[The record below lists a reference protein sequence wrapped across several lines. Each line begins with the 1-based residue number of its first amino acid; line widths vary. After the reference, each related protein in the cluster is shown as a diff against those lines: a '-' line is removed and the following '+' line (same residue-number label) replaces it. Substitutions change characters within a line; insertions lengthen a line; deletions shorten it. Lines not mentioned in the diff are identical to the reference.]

1 VEISMGAFEY
11 LALDKSGK
19 ESKGLLEGDTPK
31 HVRQMLRERKLLPVK
46 VTEVRKKEARQKSSL
61 TVRRGLSATD
71 LALLTRQLATLA
83 QAGLPLEEALLAV
96 SQQNENPRAQSII
109 LGVRSKVMEGHS
121 LADGLADYP
130 DTFPRLYRATV
141 AAGEQ
146 SGHLD
151 AVLERLAE
159 FTESRQLLQAQ
170 VRNAL
175 IYPIALIVTAIAI
188 ISFMLAYVVP
198 KVVYIFENYD
208 QELPILTRIMIAS
221 SDFIR
226 DYWVVIIIVTIVLVI
241 GIRQLLKRPGPKR
254 KYHQMLLRIPLVS
267 RLTRGINTARFTQTL
282 SILAGSGVP
291 ILESLK
297 ISSQVIVNIPMRE
310 AVEESSLRI
319 REGAMI
325 SKSLAASKLF
335 PPMTTHLIS
344 SGEASGRLEEM
355 LARAATNQE
364 REVDGLISTML
375 GVMQPL
381 LVIVM
386 AAVVL
391 MIVLAI
397 LLPIFE
403 LNNLIQ

>member
-1 VEISMGAFEY
+1 MGAFEFV
-11 LALDKSGK
+11 ALDKSGK

-31 HVRQMLRERKLLPVK
+31 HVRQLLRERHLLPIQ
-46 VTEVRKKEARQKSSL
+46 VTEVAQKESRRQGSFSL
-61 TVRRGLSATD
+61 RRGLSSGE
-71 LALLTRQLATLA
+71 LALITRQLATLS
-83 QAGLPLEEALLAV
+83 QSGLPLEEALLAV
-96 SQQNENPRAQSII
+96 SQQNENPRAQSIL
-109 LGVRSKVMEGHS
+109 LGVRSKVMEGHA
-121 LADGLADYP
+121 LADGLAD
-130 DTFPRLYRATV
+130 FPNAFPELYRATV

-159 FTESRQLLQAQ
+159 FTESRQQLQQQ

-175 IYPIALIVTAIAI
+175 IYPVALVVTAVAI

-208 QELPILTRIMIAS
+208 QQLPLLTRIMIGS

-226 DYWVVIIIVTIVLVI
+226 DYWAALIAAIIAVFFGL
-241 GIRQLLKRPGPKR
+241 RQLLKKEEPRKR
-254 KYHQMLLRIPLVS
+254 YHRLLLRLPIVS
-267 RLTRGINTARFTQTL
+267 KLTRGINTARFTQTL

-291 ILESLK
+291 ILESLR
-297 ISSQVIVNIPMRE
+297 IASQVVVNVPMRE
-310 AVEESSLRI
+310 AVEEASLRI

-325 SKSLAASKLF
+325 SKSLASSKLF

-344 SGEASGRLEEM
+344 SGEATGRLEEM
-355 LARAATNQE
+355 LTRAASNQE
-364 REVDGLISTML
+364 REVDGLIATLL
-375 GVMQPL
+375 GIMQPL

-403 LNNLIQ
+403 INNLIS

>member
-1 VEISMGAFEY
+1 MGAFEFV
-11 LALDKSGK
+11 ALDKGGK

-31 HVRQMLRERKLLPVK
+31 HVRQMLRERNLLPVS
-46 VTEVRKKEARQKSSL
+46 VTEVAKKESRRQANFSL
-61 TVRRGLSATD
+61 RKGMSATE
-71 LALLTRQLATLA
+71 LALVTRQLATLA
-83 QAGLPLEEALLAV
+83 QSGLPLEEALLAV
-96 SQQNENPRAQSII
+96 SQQNESPRTQSVL
-109 LGVRSKVMEGHS
+109 LGVRSRVMEGHS
-121 LADGLADYP
+121 LADGLAD
-130 DTFPRLYRATV
+130 FPQAFPELYRATV
-141 AAGEQ
+141 SAGEQ

-159 FTESRQLLQAQ
+159 FTESRQQLQQ
-170 VRNAL
+170 QIRNAL
-175 IYPIALIVTAIAI
+175 IYPIALIVTAVSI

-208 QELPILTRIMIAS
+208 QQLPLLTRIMIAS

-226 DYWVVIIIVTIVLVI
+226 DYWYAIIMVTIGLI
-241 GIRQLLKRPGPKR
+241 FGIRYLLRKEGPKR
-254 KYHQMLLRIPLVS
+254 QYHRLLLRLPVVS

-291 ILESLK
+291 ILESLR
-297 ISSQVIVNIPMRE
+297 IAAQVVVNMPMRE
-310 AVEESSLRI
+310 AVEEATLRI

-325 SKSLAASKLF
+325 SRSLAASKLF
-335 PPMTTHLIS
+335 PPMTTHLIA

-364 REVDGLISTML
+364 REVDGLVATLL
-375 GVMQPL
+375 GIMQPL

-386 AAVVL
+386 AAIVL
-391 MIVLAI
+391 LIVLAI

-403 LNNLIQ
+403 INNLIR

>member
-1 VEISMGAFEY
+1 MGAFEY
-11 LALDKSGK
+11 VALDKSGK
-19 ESKGLLEGDTPK
+19 ESRGLLEGDTPK
-31 HVRQMLRERKLLPVK
+31 HVRQLLRDRQLLPVS
-46 VTEVRKKEARQKSSL
+46 VTEIAQKESKRQTTSFQL
-61 TVRRGLSATD
+61 RRGLSASD
-71 LALLTRQLATLA
+71 LSLLTRQLATLS

-96 SQQNENPRAQSII
+96 SQQNESPRAKSIM
-109 LGVRSKVMEGHS
+109 LGVRSRVLEGHA
-121 LADGLADYP
+121 LADGLGDFPQAFP
-130 DTFPRLYRATV
+130 DLYRATV

-151 AVLERLAE
+151 AVLERLAD
-159 FTESRQLLQAQ
+159 FTEVRQQLQQQ

-175 IYPIALIVTAIAI
+175 IYPIALVVTAVGI

-208 QELPILTRIMIAS
+208 QELPILTRMMIAS

-226 DYWVVIIIVTIVLVI
+226 DYWAGLIVIVI
-241 GIRQLLKRPGPKR
+241 ALIFGIRQLLKREGPKR
-254 KYHQMLLRIPLVS
+254 RWHRTLLRLPIVS

-291 ILESLK
+291 ILESLEIAAK
-297 ISSQVIVNIPMRE
+297 VVVNVPMRE
-310 AVEESSLRI
+310 AVEEAALRI

-335 PPMTTHLIS
+335 PPMTTHLIA
-344 SGEASGRLEEM
+344 SGEASGKLEEM
-355 LARAATNQE
+355 LSRAAQTQE
-364 REVDGLISTML
+364 REVDSLIATML
-375 GVMQPL
+375 GIMQPL

-386 AAVVL
+386 AAIVL
-391 MIVLAI
+391 LIVLAI

-403 LNNLIQ
+403 INNLIQ

>member
-1 VEISMGAFEY
+1 MGAFEY

-31 HVRQMLRERKLLPVK
+31 HVRQMLRERQLLPVK
-46 VTEVRKKEARQKSSL
+46 VTEVRKKEARQKTSL

-109 LGVRSKVMEGHS
+109 LGVRSKVMEGHA

-130 DTFPRLYRATV
+130 DTFPQLYRATV

-198 KVVYIFENYD
+198 KVVYIFENYG

-226 DYWVVIIIVTIVLVI
+226 DYWVLIIIVTIALI
-241 GIRQLLKRPGPKR
+241 AGMRQLLKKPGPKR
-254 KYHQMLLRIPLVS
+254 KYHQLLLRIPLVS

-310 AVEESSLRI
+310 AVEEASLRI

-355 LARAATNQE
+355 LSRAAINQE

-386 AAVVL
+386 AAIVL

-403 LNNLIQ
+403 LNNLIR

>member
-1 VEISMGAFEY
+1 MGAFEFV
-11 LALDKSGK
+11 ALDKSGK
-19 ESKGLLEGDTPK
+19 ESKGLLEGDTARQ
-31 HVRQMLRERKLLPVK
+31 VRQILRDRQMYPVS
-46 VTEVRKKEARQKSSL
+46 VIEIVQKEARQQRSFSL
-61 TVRRGLSATD
+61 KRGLSAGE
-71 LALLTRQLATLA
+71 LALLTRQLATLS

-96 SQQNENPRAQSII
+96 GQQNDNPRTKSVL
-109 LGVRSKVMEGHS
+109 LGVRSRVIEGHT
-121 LADGLADYP
+121 LAAGLAD
-130 DTFPRLYRATV
+130 FPHAFPELYRATV

-159 FTESRQLLQAQ
+159 FTESRQTLQQQ
-170 VRNAL
+170 VKNAL
-175 IYPIALIVTAIAI
+175 IYPIALVVTAISI
-188 ISFMLAYVVP
+188 IGFMLAYVVP
-198 KVVYIFENYD
+198 KVVYIFENYN
-208 QELPILTRIMIAS
+208 QQLPLLTRIMIGT

-226 DYWVVIIIVTIVLVI
+226 DYWLGLIVLVVALVF
-241 GIRQLLKRPGPKR
+241 GLRQVLKKEGPKR
-254 KYHQMLLRIPLVS
+254 RYHSLLLRLPIVS

-291 ILESLK
+291 ILESLR
-297 ISSQVIVNIPMRE
+297 IASQVVINVPMRE
-310 AVEESSLRI
+310 AVEEASLRV

-325 SKSLAASKLF
+325 SKSLATSKLF

-355 LARAATNQE
+355 LTRAASNQE
-364 REVDGLISTML
+364 REVDGLIATLL
-375 GVMQPL
+375 GIMQPL

-391 MIVLAI
+391 LIVLAI

-403 LNNLIQ
+403 INNLIR